1 MVACPPFAAPLKG
14 GAMTELLHDAKASLA
29 AIAAF
34 RGVETSVRSCGSDPA
49 LLELLRTWASQPRK

>member
-1 MVACPPFAAPLKG
+1 
-14 GAMTELLHDAKASLA
+14 MTELLHDAKASLA